1 VFAVLKSAVLAPA
14 PPTPSSYKRVGPKFI
29 QSLFNRLA
37 KMLDQPIA
45 CNLLVTGLVTRLALY
60 PLPILRAFL
69 LDRQFVRG
77 FAIDSPSLF
86 DVLDEL
92 ARAAM
97 IVEKEDGFHALLAS
111 NIKTTERAEIK
122 FDAGSAH
129 LPSTA
134 LSGTPLLDNVVS
146 SSLWDGGDFA
156 VPRAVDRGRS
166 SSPTMSEVRD
176 GERLK
181 RIDLMKL

>member
-1 VFAVLKSAVLAPA
+1 
-14 PPTPSSYKRVGPKFI
+14 
-29 QSLFNRLA
+29 
-37 KMLDQPIA
+37 M
-45 CNLLVTGLVTRLALY
+45 
-60 PLPILRAFL
+60 
-69 LDRQFVRG
+69 RG

-97 IVEKEDGFHALLAS
+97 NVEKEEGFHALLAS

-122 FDAGSAH
+122 FDAGTVH

-134 LSGTPLLDNVVS
+134 LPGTPLFDNVVS
-146 SSLWDGGDFA
+146 SSLWDGGDFV

-166 SSPTMSEVRD
+166 SSPTMSEV
-176 GERLK
+176 
-181 RIDLMKL
+181 